1 MKRIA
6 LLAAF
11 FVAAFALGAW
21 SANPFVVG
29 VEQSTQ
35 DAWKTVASQFEAAT
49 GVSVTI
55 QPIALNS
62 IAQQIL
68 QSATK
73 SSKLHFVMIQT
84 SWTSYLARY
93 LQDLTE
99 VDPPL
104 RAAGIVP
111 VVDGG
116 RTLGV
121 PIPFARGWLLS
132 VVAWPDDRASAVQ
145 FLIAAGGGT
154 PAATATVTPTG
165 AAMKSLPPG
174 KLAVSQHNP
183 KVDGALESLVAA
195 AQSALTT
202 AAVSL
207 LSALPAT
214 AKAGV
219 DRAAKA
225 LGVPFSPETATVT
238 VVLESRPGRSSSS
251 NVAALSAL
259 GVSGSAVEAT
269 SSLIKVT
276 VPIGQ
281 LATLATQLTG
291 VAFIR
296 PPYTPYALGT
306 TSQGVAAV
314 GAAAYHTA
322 GFRGAG
328 TKVAIIDLGFS
339 GLSAAQSRG
348 DLPAGAV
355 QNDLTG
361 TGIQS
366 GISHGT
372 AVAEIVYD
380 IAPDAQLYLL
390 KIADEVDLDAAVTYC
405 LDNGIDIINHSLGWY
420 NTNNYDGTGTIC
432 DIARRATNGGILW
445 VNAAGNEAQSHWE
458 GPLVDGNGD
467 GWNDQEVTLYAS
479 SGSPIILYMTWNDWP
494 QSATDYDLYLYD
506 PSGNLAASST
516 KNQTGTEEPTESIQ
530 TTAAQSGTYRI
541 RFQGAGSKSLEIY
554 SLYQGV
560 TPYVSSSSLLAPAD
574 LAEAVAVAAIN
585 YASYATGPQEPY
597 SSQGPTNDGRAKPDL
612 ACPDNVAT
620 GTAPYTTFPGT
631 SGAAPHAAGVAA
643 LLLSRQPTLSAA
655 ALRVELLANTVAMGS
670 ANIYGQGRLV
680 LQTPTTPNQA
690 PTASLTYS
698 PPAPTAGTVVSFD

>member
-1 MKRIA
+1 MKRIGVVA
-6 LLAAF
+6 VV
-11 FVAAFALGAW
+11 FVAVFALGVGA
-21 SANPFVVG
+21 ANPFVVG
-29 VEQSTQ
+29 VEQSTK
-35 DAWKTVASQFEAAT
+35 DAWKSVTAQFEAAT
-49 GVSVTI
+49 GIGVTI

-62 IAQQIL
+62 MAQQIL
-68 QSATK
+68 QSVTK
-73 SSKLHFVMIQT
+73 STKLQFVMIQT
-84 SWTSYLARY
+84 AWTSYLARY

-99 VDPPL
+99 VDLQL

-111 VVDGG
+111 AVDGG

-121 PIPFARGWLLS
+121 PLPFAQGWLLA
-132 VVAWPDDRASAVQ
+132 VLVWPGDRAAAVQ
-145 FLIAAGGGT
+145 FLIAAGGG
-154 PAATATVTPTG
+154 AAVATAPVTESG
-165 AAMKSLPPG
+165 QKAVPPG

-183 KVDGALESLVAA
+183 KVDGSLESLVAA
-195 AQSALTT
+195 AQSMLTT
-202 AAVSL
+202 AAVSA

-214 AKAGV
+214 LKASV

-225 LGVPFSPETATVT
+225 LGVPFSAETATVT
-238 VVLESRPGRSSSS
+238 VVLESKPGRSSSS

-259 GVSGSAVEAT
+259 GVSGAAVEAS

-281 LATLATQLTG
+281 LAALASQLTG
-291 VAFIR
+291 VSFIR

-306 TSQGVAAV
+306 ASQGVAAIN
-314 GAAAYHTA
+314 ATAYHAA

-328 TKVAIIDLGFS
+328 VKVAVIDLGFA

-348 DLPAGAV
+348 DLPSAAV

-372 AVAEIVYD
+372 AVAEIVVD

-458 GPLVDGNGD
+458 GAFVDGNGD
-467 GWNDQEVTLYAS
+467 GWNDQEVTLYAA
-479 SGSPIILYMTWNDWP
+479 SGSPIILYMTWNEWP
-494 QSATDYDLYLYD
+494 ASSTDYDLYLYD
-506 PSGNLAASST
+506 PSGAVAASST
-516 KNQTGTEEPTESIQ
+516 KHQTGTEEPTESIQ

-541 RFQGAGSKSLEIY
+541 RFQGAGSRSLEIY
-554 SLYQGV
+554 SLYQGLS
-560 TPYVSSSSLLAPAD
+560 PYVSGSSLLAPGD
-574 LAEAVAVAAIN
+574 LAEAVTVAAIN

-597 SSQGPTNDGRAKPDL
+597 SSQGPTNDGRTKPDL
-612 ACPDNVAT
+612 ACP
-620 GTAPYTTFPGT
+620 
-631 SGAAPHAAGVAA
+631 
-643 LLLSRQPTLSAA
+643 
-655 ALRVELLANTVAMGS
+655 
-670 ANIYGQGRLV
+670 
-680 LQTPTTPNQA
+680 
-690 PTASLTYS
+690 
-698 PPAPTAGTVVSFD
+698 